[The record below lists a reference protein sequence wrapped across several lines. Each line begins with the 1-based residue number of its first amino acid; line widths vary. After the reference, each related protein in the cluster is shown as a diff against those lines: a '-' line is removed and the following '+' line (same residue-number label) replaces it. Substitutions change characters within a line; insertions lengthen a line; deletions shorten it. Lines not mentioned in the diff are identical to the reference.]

1 MINRALLNRLFTDIR
16 FWILLFFV
24 IRMVGITN
32 APLEVA
38 HNWRQS
44 LTNMVARNF
53 LDTEANIFYPRID
66 MAGEKTGIIGTEF
79 PLFNYLIYLVS
90 SVFGYTHWYGRLI
103 NLIISSFGTYAF
115 FLLVKK
121 LFNDRVAFFSTL
133 VFLASIWFSFS
144 RKIMPDTFSV
154 SLMLIGLLFSLL
166 YLEKGGWLNL
176 SLFIVFTALGMLC
189 KIPALSLLPV
199 VGILL
204 LNKNYQRKNRIYIF
218 ITAGIALAVTFLW
231 YFYWVPSLVETYRY
245 QLYFPKGLVEGISEI
260 MQYSF
265 RFFEKFFFSSLN
277 SFIGFACFIAG
288 IYYFYRNE
296 GLLAKMGFLAIT
308 IVFLLFA
315 VKTGAVFPLHNY
327 YIIPFTPVMALLAG
341 YALSKL
347 KAKMAVVVVILIGI
361 EGIANQNQ
369 DFFIKDS
376 QRYKLD
382 LERVADGFIPKDKLI
397 IINGGASPQ
406 LIYFANRKGWT
417 LDAMVN
423 ENQVDSLKRMGAS
436 YLVIDKHTLTRDFRY
451 NRLYSDDSFT
461 IYKLE

>member
-1 MINRALLNRLFTDIR
+1 MINRTLLNRLFSDIR
-16 FWILLFFV
+16 FWILLFF
-24 IRMVGITN
+24 IIMMVGITN

-53 LDTEANIFYPRID
+53 LNTDANIFYPRID

-90 SVFGYTHWYGRLI
+90 SAFGYTHWYGRLI
-103 NLIISSFGTYAF
+103 NLIISSLGTYAF

-121 LFNDRVAFFSTL
+121 IFNDRVAFFSTL

-176 SLFIVFTALGMLC
+176 SLFLVFTALGMLC

-199 VGILL
+199 VGMLL

-218 ITAGIALAVTFLW
+218 IATGIALAVTFLW
-231 YFYWVPSLVETYRY
+231 YFYWVPTLVETYRY
-245 QLYFPKGLVEGISEI
+245 QLYFPKGFVEGITEI

-277 SFIGFACFIAG
+277 SFIGFACFILG
-288 IYYFYRNE
+288 IYYFFRNE
-296 GLLAKMGFLAIT
+296 GLLAKLGFLTIT

-341 YALSKL
+341 YALSKFNS
-347 KAKMAVVVVILIGI
+347 KIAIVVVILISI

-369 DFFIKDS
+369 DFFIKES
-376 QRYKLD
+376 QRYMLG
-382 LERVADGFIPKDKLI
+382 LERVADGYIPKDKLI

-417 LDAMVN
+417 LDALVN

-436 YLVIDKHTLTRDFRY
+436 FLVIDNHTLTRSFSY